1 MKSFKGYLM
10 VSDMDGTLLNSEGFI
25 SEENIQAIKLFTN
38 LGGKFAFA
46 TGRMR
51 ESTKKFF
58 THVKPNVP
66 VILYNGALIY
76 DYENEKIIEE
86 SFLEEEAKL
95 ILKEINKFNSSIG
108 IEIYCNDNVYI
119 YHENKYTDRFSQKG
133 YAVSYEITK
142 ELLKDNWTKVLLT
155 GDKEILDMIEVDFKS
170 KFGDF
175 NIVRSDEVYLEIIP
189 REVSKGTALVNLCK
203 HLEISIEK
211 TIAVGDNM
219 NDIEMLE
226 SAKYGFCVESGNPK
240 VLERAKYIAKSND
253 NHSIASVIQYLLEEI
268 EGDEDEIK

>member
-10 VSDMDGTLLNSEGFI
+10 VSDMDGTLLNSNGII
-25 SEENIQAIKLFTN
+25 SEENIQAIKMFMN

-51 ESTKKFF
+51 ESTKKFLK
-58 THVKPNVP
+58 HIRPNAP
-66 VILYNGALIY
+66 VILYNGALVY
-76 DYENEKIIEE
+76 DYENEKVIEE
-86 SFLEEEAKL
+86 SYLEEEAKL
-95 ILKEINKFNSSIG
+95 ILKEINKFNDSIG

-119 YHENKYTDRFSQKG
+119 YHFNKHTNRFSKKG
-133 YAVSYEITK
+133 YEVSYEITE
-142 ELLKDNWTKVLLT
+142 ELLKDNWTKVLFT
-155 GDKEILDMIEVDFKS
+155 GDKEVLDIIESDFKT

-175 NIVRSDEVYLEIIP
+175 NIVRSDNVYLELIP
-189 REVSKGTALVNLCK
+189 RKVSKGRALENLCR
-203 HLEISIEK
+203 HLLIPMEK

-240 VLERAKYIAKSND
+240 VIERVKYVAKSND
-253 NHSIASVIQYLLEEI
+253 NHSIRSVIQYLLEKV